1 MKKKSKYLLLLLALF
16 LLIPKVTQAA
26 TASDKMSATVAIPIA
41 SGLTGNNNSA
51 KTFYLDL
58 PSGVIASS
66 ISTSSLKYSGSN
78 TLVGATI
85 ENGKIKVTLRSTGVP
100 QSVDVSGYK
109 GEYGEKFQTNIGN
122 SIWRY
127 SDGRRWQI
135 NDYDE
140 TRDELTYKNLNAT
153 DGSTPSADPPKTL
166 VSAASNQSIVGRVWY
181 SSPGEAVDN
190 QYVLASTVSL
200 MPAGGS
206 PYLKGSPVFKNG
218 KIITNY
224 FIGPEE
230 TGVNSNYRDQ
240 TDDATMPITGWVQGR
255 FYSATVFYYYRAT
268 AKFTS
273 YSYGGTVSFDY
284 TLPSEPTLDGK
295 VTVVNP
301 SPNPTQFKGVD
312 IPVTLRVNGNLLAYT
327 DSSNIQEWVFY
338 AKETG
343 STDVKMMKDYNKV
356 LSSTQSF
363 NTFTLPKDK
372 VKQAIEARG
381 EFEQEYTLTV
391 TVRYSRPVAT
401 ASGSISSLTQTMK
414 ATVGAANNPDPPP
427 TGGNKRPVA
436 VLSVPDSVM
445 AGQEFLVYGADSYD
459 PDGTIVD
466 YNYGTGPAVDEVT
479 GKYGFTWYPLSEVG
493 NTRTISLV
501 VTDNDDLSGSTTG
514 KVDIEAPKP
523 RAAITVLGTKKENR
537 KVTLHN
543 ASIDLATHFPMDPA
557 KTRITIQAVSGGT
570 SSDIKY
576 SGSLNGV
583 NEKDIVFKKPGTYR
597 ATIYVENNVGYSDT
611 AQVTFDIAPDEPPV
625 PYISVPSQAYR
636 DPDNGNKAA
645 AVLDDLSFSPD
656 FDYIGH
662 RFWQY
667 RYDSDN
673 DGSFTDESWTT
684 LSDGNESRVNFNPAK
699 VGRYEIR
706 LTVTEEFDQPTI
718 DEFVTA
724 ADRKSANTDT
734 QSAAEKI
741 VTVYNRAPVVD
752 WFW

>member
-1 MKKKSKYLLLLLALF
+1 MKKAIF
-16 LLIPKVTQAA
+16 RGIIGTLLIAA
-26 TASDKMSATVAIPIA
+26 VINPSVSFSAEAPNVKTGSVSVPVSI
-41 SGLTGNNNSA
+41 GLTGSGNAA
-51 KTFYLDL
+51 KTYLLDL
-58 PSGVIASS
+58 PSGILASS
-66 ISTSSLKYSGSN
+66 IRSGSLKYSGNN
-78 TLVGATI
+78 TIIDSISI
-85 ENGKIKVTLRSTGVP
+85 ENGKIKLKLKGNEKKETFSVRGAYNRYDDKFRSVP
-100 QSVDVSGYK
+100 
-109 GEYGEKFQTNIGN
+109 GN

-127 SDGRRWQI
+127 ADGRRWQI

-140 TRDELTYKNLNAT
+140 DRKANFSYNFNAT
-153 DGSTPSADPPKTL
+153 DSLTPSGDPPHRAVTTKSTPVDPST
-166 VSAASNQSIVGRVWY
+166 AVWY
-181 SSPGEAVDN
+181 KDESSKVEYSSVDPSS
-190 QYVLASTVSL
+190 VDIVASPSSSGDL
-200 MPAGGS
+200 S
-206 PYLKGSPVFKNG
+206 IKNG
-218 KIITNY
+218 GFTVTHVIPTQN
-224 FIGPEE
+224 FTPEE
-230 TGVNSNYRDQ
+230 VPDSFEKG
-240 TDDATMPITGWVQGR
+240 PWVIGR
-255 FYSATVFYYYRAT
+255 LYYTTVYYYFTGT
-268 AKFTS
+268 ARVTAYS
-273 YSYGGTVSFDY
+273 YSGTVSFDY

-301 SPNPTQFKGVD
+301 SPNPTQFKGVN

-343 STDVKMMKDYNKV
+343 SSDVKMMKDYNKV

-363 NTFTLPKDK
+363 STFILPKDK

-391 TVRYSRPVAT
+391 TVRFSRPVAT

-436 VLSVPDSVM
+436 ILSVPDSVM

-557 KTRITIQAVSGGT
+557 KTRIMIQAVSGGT
-570 SSDIKY
+570 ASDIKY
-576 SGSLNGV
+576 SGSLSGV
-583 NEKDIVFKKPGTYR
+583 NDKDVVFKKPGTYR

-611 AQVTFDIAPDEPPV
+611 AQITFDIAPDQPPV

-684 LSDGNESRVNFNPAK
+684 LSDGNESRVNFTPAK

-752 WFW
+752 WSW

>member
-1 MKKKSKYLLLLLALF
+1 M
-16 LLIPKVTQAA
+16 V
-26 TASDKMSATVAIPIA
+26 
-41 SGLTGNNNSA
+41 
-51 KTFYLDL
+51 
-58 PSGVIASS
+58 
-66 ISTSSLKYSGSN
+66 
-78 TLVGATI
+78 
-85 ENGKIKVTLRSTGVP
+85 
-100 QSVDVSGYK
+100 
-109 GEYGEKFQTNIGN
+109 
-122 SIWRY
+122 
-127 SDGRRWQI
+127 
-135 NDYDE
+135 
-140 TRDELTYKNLNAT
+140 
-153 DGSTPSADPPKTL
+153 
-166 VSAASNQSIVGRVWY
+166 VSAAPPQNSSYIKWYNGSAADVIESKYIV
-181 SSPGEAVDN
+181 
-190 QYVLASTVSL
+190 ASTIQAKWVPEESSSY
-200 MPAGGS
+200 A
-206 PYLKGSPVFKNG
+206 KEVKFKNG
-218 KIITNY
+218 KIIVNY
-224 FIGPEE
+224 AIPFYVVTSGP
-230 TGVNSNYRDQ
+230 
-240 TDDATMPITGWVQGR
+240 DAGKIVEQDFDNQDADASHPLTGWATGR
-255 FYSATVFYYYRAT
+255 KYQVTIIYYYT
-268 AKFTS
+268 ADAIVPTYS
-273 YSYGGTVSFDY
+273 YSGTVTFNY
-284 TLPSEPTLDGK
+284 TPVTEPTLDGK

-338 AKETG
+338 AKEAG
-343 STDVKMMKDYNKV
+343 SSDVKMMKDYNKV

-363 NTFTLPKDK
+363 STFTLPKDK

-391 TVRYSRPVAT
+391 TVRFSRPVAT

-436 VLSVPDSVM
+436 ILSVPDSVM

-570 SSDIKY
+570 ASDIKY

-583 NEKDIVFKKPGTYR
+583 NDKDVVFKKPGTYR

-611 AQVTFDIAPDEPPV
+611 AQITFDIAPDEPPV

-684 LSDGNESRVNFNPAK
+684 LSDGNESRVNFTPAK

-752 WFW
+752 WSW